1 MALALGSRPVPV
13 PWCRDVTTLA
23 GGLGETLDALSSSR
37 LRPPG
42 LSRAGLWPAS
52 GPAACPWLLAHLSGG
67 VRGLGPADPFLSREE
82 FCSLEVSPFL
92 LEGGTRL
99 VCDPGTQRGLC
110 CGCSISHRTSQV
122 WSEVSGSPPQLPRPP
137 GAGPMAQALALLTVP
152 EGQLPLSLRWLTQP
166 PPQLQ
171 GRAW

>member
-1 MALALGSRPVPV
+1 MPV

-23 GGLGETLDALSSSR
+23 GSLGETLDALSSSR
-37 LRPPG
+37 LRLPG
-42 LSRAGLWPAS
+42 LSRVGLLPTS
-52 GPAACPWLLAHLSGG
+52 GPAACPWFLAHLSGS

-99 VCDPGTQRGLC
+99 VCDPGTQHGLC
-110 CGCSISHRTSQV
+110 CGCSISQRTSQV
-122 WSEVSGSPPQLPRPP
+122 WSEVSGSPPPKLLRPP
-137 GAGPMAQALALLTVP
+137 GSGPMAHTALALLTVP
-152 EGQLPLSLRWLTQP
+152 ESQLPLSLRWLTQP